1 MNDIKKEDFPI
12 RLKKIMNDKQITQ
25 AELSKITKITA
36 SSISDWLNRKYE
48 AKQDKIDIIATA
60 LNISPAWLLGYN
72 VPIEKNTISNIP
84 NIIPLEKAR
93 RIPILGRIACGEPI
107 FADENYE
114 GYFISDSSIK
124 ASFALRVK
132 GDSMIDA
139 NINDGDL
146 VLLRKDFEFVNGNIY
161 AVLIDDEATLKRV
174 YKTGNTYTLNPAN
187 VNYQPI
193 ILDGEKEAM
202 IVGEMVG
209 VYNVRS
215 K

>member
-1 MNDIKKEDFPI
+1 MKNLENKEIFSEN
-12 RLKKIMNDKQITQ
+12 LKYYMDKNNVDRNKLCEDLGFKYMT
-25 AELSKITKITA
+25 L
-36 SSISDWLNRKYE
+36 SDWIN
-48 AKQDKIDIIATA
+48 AKTYPRIDKIELLSDYF
-60 LNISPAWLLGYN
+60 NINKSDL
-72 VPIEKNTISNIP
+72 IEDKTNLSNIK
-84 NIIPLEKAR
+84 NLIPLEKAR

-114 GYFISDSSIK
+114 GYFIADSSIK

-132 GDSMIDA
+132 GDSMIEA

>member
-1 MNDIKKEDFPI
+1 MKLSDKLKNI
-12 RLKKIMNDKQITQ
+12 RLENNLTLE
-25 AELSKITKITA
+25 ELA
-36 SSISDWLNRKYE
+36 NLLNKYDE
-48 AKQDKIDIIATA
+48 IDISKGT
-60 LNISPAWLLGYN
+60 ISRWENGTREP
-72 VPIEKNTISNIP
+72 KNTFVSAYAKEFNLDLNKLYDIDHVINNTKNIVGLSNAIA
-84 NIIPLEKAR
+84 KK
-93 RIPILGRIACGEPI
+93 IPILGTIACGEPI
-107 FADENYE
+107 WAYENFD
-114 GYFISDSSIK
+114 GYFVVDTNIK
-124 ASFALRVK
+124 ADFILKAK

-202 IVGEMVG
+202 IIGEMVG

>member
-1 MNDIKKEDFPI
+1 MKNKKLENKKVLAKNLQYYMDLNNI
-12 RLKKIMNDKQITQ
+12 SRNELIESLDLKYMT
-25 AELSKITKITA
+25 L
-36 SSISDWLNRKYE
+36 SDWLN
-48 AKQDKIDIIATA
+48 AKTYPRIDKIELLANYFNINKSDLIEDKIDLSKID
-60 LNISPAWLLGYN
+60 G
-72 VPIEKNTISNIP
+72 
-84 NIIPLEKAR
+84 IIPLEKAK

-114 GYFISDSSIK
+114 GYFIADSSIK
-124 ASFALRVK
+124 ASFALKAK

-193 ILDGEKEAM
+193 VLTDNEEAM
-202 IVGEMVG
+202 ILGEMVG
-209 VYNVRS
+209 VYQTRN

>member
-84 NIIPLEKAR
+84 NIIPLDKSR

-107 FADENYE
+107 FAEENFE
-114 GYFISDSSIK
+114 GYFIADASIK
-124 ASFALRVK
+124 ASFILRAK

-139 NINDGDL
+139 NIHDGDL
-146 VLLRKDFEFVNGNIY
+146 VFIKKDFEIINGNIY
-161 AVLIDDEATLKRV
+161 AVLIEEEATLKRV
-174 YKTGNTYTLNPAN
+174 NRLGGKFILNPAN
-187 VNYQPI
+187 SNYQPI
-193 ILDGEKEAM
+193 ILDGSKESM
-202 IVGEMVG
+202 ILGEMVG